1 MTTLRDHASLPSS
14 AVPVLPLRNGVLF
27 PGTVIALPIG
37 RERSLAL
44 VRTLSKG
51 DVIGVV
57 TQKDRAVVDPTIDD
71 VFRLGTYARI
81 VETGRMPSG
90 DMRLVIEGITR
101 LQLGDLV
108 QLDPYWTADVTAVE
122 ETGGDTEEARLFARA
137 LFDQVRELG
146 R

>member
-71 VFRLGTYARI
+71 VYRLGTYARI

-101 LQLGDLV
+101 LQVGDLV
-108 QLDPYWTADVTAVE
+108 QLDPYWTADVTPVE
-122 ETGGDTEEARLFARA
+122 
-137 LFDQVRELG
+137 
-146 R
+146 